1 METRMIDFPR
11 FPTGLGVRRAS
22 AICALAGGVGL
33 CFWRG
38 ARAQDVPQSPA
49 PPPKDAIVLFDGRDL
64 SGWAR
69 RGSEQPAGWKIED
82 GAAVAGGGDIV
93 TKQTFTDFQLHVE
106 FNVPLMPNAR
116 GQARGNSG
124 VYLQGRYEIQVLDS
138 FGLVPQNG
146 DCGAIYGQTPP
157 MVNACRPPGQWQTYD
172 ILFHAPRF
180 DDGGRR
186 IEKARVSVLQNG
198 IWIQDDVEIEGGTT
212 ASMNTDPRQPGPI
225 MLQDHGNP
233 VRYRNV
239 WLRRLTGER
248 PAARDARGQMPE
260 PGFVSLFDGKT
271 LAGWH
276 VSDKTG
282 HGGGGRWVVQDGA
295 IVGSQ
300 DRPGSGG
307 ILITDAAYGDVEV
320 ALEMNNDFGPDS
332 GLFLRSSEQG
342 QAYQA
347 LIDYHPGGNL
357 MGVYGEGL
365 SGGIHVYNFELLD
378 SPEKIRPHDAPFP
391 LPVTPEQWP
400 YLWHHGRWNELRA
413 RIAGNPPTIT
423 TWINGTKMMEWTD
436 REKRHADRGGIALQV
451 HGGGDFSH
459 QFVRYRNIRVKRL
472 D

>member
-1 METRMIDFPR
+1 MSGLQR
-11 FPTGLGVRRAS
+11 FSFARGVRHAAVAMVLAS
-22 AICALAGGVGL
+22 GIGL
-33 CFWRG
+33 WLGHRV
-38 ARAQDVPQSPA
+38 RAQDPSLSPA
-49 PPPKDAIVLFDGRDL
+49 APPKDAIVLFDGRDL
-64 SGWAR
+64 SGWAQR
-69 RGSEQPAGWKIED
+69 RSGRPATWKIED
-82 GAAVAGGGDIV
+82 GAMVAGGGDIV
-93 TKQTFTDFQLHVE
+93 TTQKFTDFQLHVE

-138 FGLVPQNG
+138 YGLVSQSG
-146 DCGAIYGQTPP
+146 DCGAIYDQAPP

-180 DDGGRR
+180 DEAGRR
-186 IEKARVSVLQNG
+186 IARPRVSVLQNG
-198 IWIQDDVEIEGGTT
+198 IWIHDDVEIDGSTT
-212 ASMNTDPRQPGPI
+212 ASMNTDPREPGPI

-239 WLRRLTGER
+239 WLRPLREQRL
-248 PAARDARGQMPE
+248 AAREAIAALPE

-282 HGGGGRWVVQDGA
+282 HGRGGRWVVEDGA

-307 ILITDAAYGDVEV
+307 ILITDQAYGDVEV
-320 ALEMNNDFGPDS
+320 ALEMKNDFGPDS

-365 SGGIHVYNFELLD
+365 SGGIHVRNFEFLD
-378 SPEKIRPHDAPFP
+378 SPERITPHDAPFA

-423 TWINGTKMMEWTD
+423 TWINGTKIMEWTD

-451 HGGGDFSH
+451 HGGGDFTR